1 MNETGISTSGSPPT
15 ATGATSDP
23 GALGA
28 GPADAGE
35 SSALEEMRCIR
46 ARYARGTASEI
57 DLQRYRAL
65 WVALSLR
72 RSPQCR
78 EELRS
83 DVLAALARFRRARE
97 ALEQERAR
105 VAIESV
111 FGPEDGAPME
121 DLAQPH

>member
-15 ATGATSDP
+15 TTGPTSSPCAP
-23 GALGA
+23 GAL
-28 GPADAGE
+28 PADTGE
-35 SSALEEMRCIR
+35 SSALDEMRCIR
-46 ARYARGTASEI
+46 ARYAHGTASEL

-78 EELRS
+78 EELRP
-83 DVLAALARFRRARE
+83 DLLAALARFRRSRE
-97 ALEQERAR
+97 ALEHERAR
-105 VAIESV
+105 IAIESV